1 MTEITTPA
9 VSIVIPA
16 YNRAD
21 TIRMAVE
28 SVLRQTFTDFEL
40 LIVDDGS
47 TDGTMAALADL
58 PDPRLRLLAN
68 PRNMGAGAARNLGIR
83 EARAPWVA
91 FHDSDDEW
99 LPRKLEKQMKRLSTV
114 DKATVA
120 CFCGMVLMMGANWQ
134 AGDLALQRGKR
145 AYMLYI
151 PASSQ
156 EGLEGDIRPSL
167 LRSSPVSTQ
176 MLVARRDT
184 LQQIGGFDESL
195 PALIDWDCTI
205 RLAERGHF
213 AFVDEPLVLQFLS
226 DNSISHSRAKRVA
239 ARIRILEK
247 HHTFFA
253 GHRKILAA
261 HHVSIAG
268 DLRQM
273 GDLRQARSFLMTAL
287 RIYPFA
293 AKTWAKWLWVAG
305 LAAWSSRTP

>member
-99 LPRKLEKQMKRLSTV
+99 LPRKLEKQMERLSTA

-120 CFCGMVLMMGANWQ
+120 CFCGMVLMMGPNWQ
-134 AGDLALQRGKR
+134 AGDLAVQRGKR
-145 AYMLYI
+145 AHMLYI
-151 PASSQ
+151 PDSSQ

-167 LRSSPVSTQ
+167 LRRSPVSTQ
-176 MLVARRDT
+176 MLVARRDM

-213 AFVDEPLVLQFLS
+213 VFVDEPLVLQFLS

-247 HHTFFA
+247 HHSFFA
-253 GHRKILAA
+253 PHRRILAA
-261 HHVSIAG
+261 QHVSVAG

-293 AKTWAKWLWVAG
+293 AKTWGKWLWVAG
-305 LAAWSSRTP
+305 LAAWSGKKP